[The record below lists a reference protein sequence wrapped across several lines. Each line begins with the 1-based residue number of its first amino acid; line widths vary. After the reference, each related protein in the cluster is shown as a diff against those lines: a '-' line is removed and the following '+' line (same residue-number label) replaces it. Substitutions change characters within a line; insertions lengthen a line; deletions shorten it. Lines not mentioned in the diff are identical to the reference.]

1 MDNILDSIEYVEATP
16 EFLGIV
22 ADYTEYLMDFLDV
35 IIDEYENDPILE
47 PYFTEENLSNIISKH
62 INLVGSIFNISQI
75 EEKLDHELRES
86 IRRNTIPFRKYNQPY
101 DVFDIIS
108 TDEFMVNKKSH
119 QAIYGWKFLSFYQY
133 AVGRIYHAYYR
144 LCERSR
150 AYRQN
155 YAIKKSQIG
164 IFLFRMKNN
173 FFKNCRNFFLIMLVK
188 RFTIKNI
195 SLNNLCSAFA
205 QILALII

>member
-22 ADYTEYLMDFLDV
+22 ADYTEYLIDFLDV

-108 TDEFMVNKKSH
+108 TDEFMVNKNLIK
-119 QAIYGWKFLSFYQY
+119 QFMAGNFY
-133 AVGRIYHAYYR
+133 
-144 LCERSR
+144 
-150 AYRQN
+150 
-155 YAIKKSQIG
+155 
-164 IFLFRMKNN
+164 LFINMQSGAS
-173 FFKNCRNFFLIMLVK
+173 IMLITDYVSVPERIAK
-188 RFTIKNI
+188 IM
-195 SLNNLCSAFA
+195 
-205 QILALII
+205 Q

>member
-1 MDNILDSIEYVEATP
+1 MDNILDSIEQVEATP

-86 IRRNTIPFRKYNQPY
+86 IQRNTIPFRKYNQPY

-108 TDEFMVNKKSH
+108 TDEFMVNKNLIK
-119 QAIYGWKFLSFYQY
+119 QFMAGNFY
-133 AVGRIYHAYYR
+133 
-144 LCERSR
+144 
-150 AYRQN
+150 
-155 YAIKKSQIG
+155 
-164 IFLFRMKNN
+164 LFINMQSGAS
-173 FFKNCRNFFLIMLVK
+173 IMLITDYVSVPERIAK
-188 RFTIKNI
+188 IM
-195 SLNNLCSAFA
+195 
-205 QILALII
+205 Q